1 MVENGKTEQIVRG
14 GQGWMSSFSTRK
26 TKTGKRRDSDDGDRD
41 EGESDDDRDA

>member
-26 TKTGKRRDSDDGDRD
+26 TKTGKTRDSDGDRD
-41 EGESDDDRDA
+41 KGESDDDRDA

>member
-1 MVENGKTEQIVRG
+1 MVENGNTEQIVRG

-26 TKTGKRRDSDDGDRD
+26 TKTGKRRDSDGDRD

>member
-1 MVENGKTEQIVRG
+1 MVENGNTEQIVRG

-26 TKTGKRRDSDDGDRD
+26 TKTAGKRRDSDGDRD